1 MNPFRSPT
9 PQELRQRLLA
19 EAEIDL
25 IEAARMAEYYIA
37 MKAMLGARIAR
48 LQAELSSPTLQR
60 RP

>member
-1 MNPFRSPT
+1 MNPFRTPT

-19 EAEIDL
+19 EAEVDL

-48 LQAELSSPTLQR
+48 LQAELSSTTLQR